1 MHCQYILQ
9 LSLLTLLSL
18 PGTLAQT
25 WSVWYRDRDRTTVI
39 CASKGSSVVL
49 DCTYSHP
56 AAQIVRRKI
65 WFTPRGNTKLDG
77 SQQGD
82 GVYNTSGVIMPR
94 YSGRTEF
101 YDQDNNCTLKL
112 NNVTED
118 DRGRFFFRFE
128 ANGPGQLHQGFTG
141 SWGVDL
147 TISVLSLKL
156 NENGPVKERDHV
168 TLACT
173 STCNPPQMEF
183 LWFKDGRP
191 LPGVSSVHG
200 GQYPLGP
207 LSPNDT
213 GSYSCGLGQ
222 GTSTPILLDV
232 RYAPRDVSVKVSPSP
247 EVVKGSRLTLTCSN
261 NANPAAET
269 YTWFQRSGPLL
280 SLRLGTGK
288 EHTFNEIDSD
298 DSGLYF
304 CMAQNALGSQ
314 NSTEQEVKVRESA
327 HLIVVLA
334 ALGALFLVTAVI
346 VVLYIYIKRRKW
358 NTAEQKLPT
367 KPVPQKATLSRP
379 EDIYENMRQSAKPI
393 TDPDDMN
400 YAELNISPAPS
411 PRRQLN
417 NKAEDDD
424 AHIYSQLQTH

>member
-147 TISVLSLKL
+147 TIS
-156 NENGPVKERDHV
+156 D
-168 TLACT
+168 
-173 STCNPPQMEF
+173 
-183 LWFKDGRP
+183 
-191 LPGVSSVHG
+191 
-200 GQYPLGP
+200 
-207 LSPNDT
+207 
-213 GSYSCGLGQ
+213 
-222 GTSTPILLDV
+222 
-232 RYAPRDVSVKVSPSP
+232 APRDVSVKVSPSP

-367 KPVPQKATLSRP
+367 KPVPQIQKATLSRP

-424 AHIYSQLQTH
+424 AHVYSQLQTH